1 MKFLDNIYLL
11 LSYTNSHDLKTKY
24 PNLKT
29 IITVNII
36 GLVFYFI
43 IPTFLAKSIFSLLF
57 IGINYCFK
65 ETRGIMITFTP
76 IILWILLFSTAK
88 DIPMSWRRPI
98 DVTTL
103 STVEKKLGSISFH
116 FYKNE
121 NTFLDL
127 LAWIP
132 YGIVH
137 YIMPFLV
144 GTYLVLF
151 YKPGYAS
158 AYLFFFGVMN
168 TVGVLTQLFWPTAP
182 PWYYKSNGTEP
193 ADYTMHGDPAGLE
206 RIDKLFHVDFYTSAF
221 TTNPVPWGAWPSLH
235 SGFAVYSAFFL
246 IYLFPK
252 YSPIF
257 LLYVAWIWWAT
268 MYLGHHYFFDLLG
281 GLVYALV
288 CAVCGIIYIV
298 VKKPYHK
305 DYVELKSIMIQ
316 DDDFEPSNFK
326 INRSHNN
333 NNMRKI
339 DKTNSDHQDFSS
351 IVSSNAINGSTI
363 NGSTVNGSTINGS
376 TINESIDSNKND
388 TDTNNQVLIEPSNN
402 ILDQLSVIPDVD
414 NEPSSNNEGE
424 NNQQQ

>member
-1 MKFLDNIYLL
+1 
-11 LSYTNSHDLKTKY
+11 
-24 PNLKT
+24 
-29 IITVNII
+29 
-36 GLVFYFI
+36 
-43 IPTFLAKSIFSLLF
+43 
-57 IGINYCFK
+57 
-65 ETRGIMITFTP
+65 
-76 IILWILLFSTAK
+76 
-88 DIPMSWRRPI
+88 MSWRRPV

-103 STVEKKLGSISFH
+103 STVEKKLGSVSFH

-144 GTYLVLF
+144 GIYLVLF

-168 TVGVLTQLFWPTAP
+168 TTGVLTQLFWPTAP
-182 PWYYKSNGTEP
+182 PWYYKNNGTEP
-193 ADYTMHGDPAGLE
+193 ADYTMHGDPAGLQ
-206 RIDKLFHVDFYTSAF
+206 RIDEIFHVDFYTSTF
-221 TTNPVPWGAWPSLH
+221 TTNPLPWGAWPSLH

-288 CAVCGIIYIV
+288 CAISSIIYIII
-298 VKKPYHK
+298 KKPYHK
-305 DYVELKSIMIQ
+305 DYVELKSIMNKNIHRVDISSTDNQ
-316 DDDFEPSNFK
+316 ELNSIANGGAVDGNTVNNGAANESM
-326 INRSHNN
+326 INGS
-333 NNMRKI
+333 
-339 DKTNSDHQDFSS
+339 
-351 IVSSNAINGSTI
+351 AINGISS
-363 NGSTVNGSTINGS
+363 NGITLNDSTVNES
-376 TINESIDSNKND
+376 TINESSINESMDSNKND
-388 TDTNNQVLIEPSNN
+388 TSDTSHQERIEPSNN
-402 ILDQLSVIPDVD
+402 SIDKLSVIPDID
-414 NEPSSNNEGE
+414 EEPSSSINSIDITKANS
-424 NNQQQ
+424 N